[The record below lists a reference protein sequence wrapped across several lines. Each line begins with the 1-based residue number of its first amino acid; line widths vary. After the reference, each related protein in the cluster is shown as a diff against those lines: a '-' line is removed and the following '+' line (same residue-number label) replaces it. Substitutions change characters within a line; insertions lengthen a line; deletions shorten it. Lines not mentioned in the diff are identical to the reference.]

1 MSERIISVEG
11 VTKSFP
17 TIFGSAALF
26 KYRGRPPRAMVLRDI
41 TIDVERGELFGL
53 LGPNGA
59 GKTTLMK
66 LMATLAYPDRGC
78 ILINGVNVVKDP
90 RLAKSLIG
98 LCTSEDRSFYQ
109 RLTARQNLL
118 FFGALAG
125 LQGNRL
131 KKRVETVI
139 EVVDMGFAI
148 DQRFGGFSS
157 GMRQRLTLARALLA
171 DPPILLLDEPTR
183 AVDPVHADD
192 MRKLIR
198 DELVGAQRKTVVL
211 ATNLLEEAWSLC
223 DRVAV
228 FSGGRVV
235 ASGSPASLGTYVKP
249 LSKYRIHLDH
259 LDEALLLRARAVAGI
274 IDLNA
279 EADDEGVLLHVEMQP
294 DSRCLTNLMRT
305 LCENGT
311 TVREMRPID
320 PKPVE
325 VFRELTQPGAAS

>member
-1 MSERIISVEG
+1 MTEAMISVEQ
-11 VTKSFP
+11 VSKSFP
-17 TIFGSAALF
+17 SVYGSVALL
-26 KYRGRPPRAMVLRDI
+26 KYRGHPPRATALRDI
-41 TIDVERGELFGL
+41 TIDVGRGELFGL

-66 LMATLAYPDRGC
+66 LMATLAYPDTGR
-78 ILINGVNVVKDP
+78 IVINGVDIVKDP

-98 LCTSEDRSFYQ
+98 LCTSEERSFYF
-109 RLTARQNLL
+109 RLTARQNLQ

-125 LQGNRL
+125 LYGKIL
-131 KKRVETVI
+131 KRKIDDVI
-139 EVVDMGFAI
+139 EIVDLGFAI

-157 GMRQRLTLARALLA
+157 GMRQRMTLARALLA

-198 DELVGAQRKTVVL
+198 HALVEQYNKTVVL

-235 ASGSPASLGTYVKP
+235 AAGTPASLGSYVKP
-249 LSKYRIHLDH
+249 LTRYQIHLDQV
-259 LDEALLLRARAVAGI
+259 DDTLLLRTKQVAGVVS
-274 IDLNA
+274 A
-279 EADDEGVLLHVEMQP
+279 EPEPWSEGVLLHVEMQP
-294 DSRCLTNLMRT
+294 DTDSLTNLMRA
-305 LCENGT
+305 LCSNGAM
-311 TVREMRPID
+311 VREMRPID
-320 PKPVE
+320 PQPVD
-325 VFRELTQPGAAS
+325 VFRELTQADAR